1 MFFDVQLLN
10 PRIYNWRLLC
20 LFQVRTWISY
30 LICHGLVHVQSGI
43 EGERSLDIF
52 CIGRIVYHHCLNF
65 LFLIQIENFSG
76 ENVQPSVNEQSLSF
90 KVTTS
95 TPRVHDSEMCWVMG
109 FTSPSTVYLL
119 YHCGNIYW
127 WVNHSTKIS
136 TDVPRVPLES
146 YKVVSNI
153 QDRSYHHV
161 IRTHQ
166 TTNTGQ
172 NTINENK

>member
-10 PRIYNWRLLC
+10 PRIYNWWLLC
-20 LFQVRTWISY
+20 LSQVRTWISY
-30 LICHGLVHVQSGI
+30 LICHGLVYVQSGI

-52 CIGRIVYHHCLNF
+52 CIGINF

-95 TPRVHDSEMCWVMG
+95 TPRVHDIEMCWVMG
-109 FTSPSTVYLL
+109 LTSPSTVYLL

-127 WVNHSTKIS
+127 WVDHSTKIS
-136 TDVPRVPLES
+136 TDVPRVLLES

-161 IRTHQ
+161 IRTQ
-166 TTNTGQ
+166 QKTNTGQ

>member
-1 MFFDVQLLN
+1 MG
-10 PRIYNWRLLC
+10 PRYYSYLKFCVVFHNEYCLC
-20 LFQVRTWISY
+20 LYMFVIYFHLLYFVPCLSWISY

-65 LFLIQIENFSG
+65 LFLIQIENFSV

-109 FTSPSTVYLL
+109 LTSPSTVYLL
-119 YHCGNIYW
+119 YHCGLLFIFIYCIL
-127 WVNHSTKIS
+127 S
-136 TDVPRVPLES
+136 RVCRLMCS
-146 YKVVSNI
+146 
-153 QDRSYHHV
+153 DHV
-161 IRTHQ
+161 MVTSVLYIRY
-166 TTNTGQ
+166 NLVGF
-172 NTINENK
+172 